1 MLQQNEEGKTIHMRE
16 NFTNNHFIITKS
28 LELNEQRVMQGRC
41 Q

>member
-1 MLQQNEEGKTIHMRE
+1 MLQQNEGGTTIHMRG
-16 NFTNNHFIITKS
+16 NFTNNHFIIAKT